1 MWSGIVAKLNATLPS
16 RAPIAAVRES
26 GDAEGRVDAVVD
38 WSTIARNLNALGRS
52 QDAWPQCSLI

>member
-38 WSTIARNLNALGRS
+38 WS

>member
-38 WSTIARNLNALGRS
+38 WSTIARNLNASAGLRTPGRS
-52 QDAWPQCSLI
+52 AR

>member
-1 MWSGIVAKLNATLPS
+1 LPS

-38 WSTIARNLNALGRS
+38 WSTIARNLNASAGLRTPGRS
-52 QDAWPQCSLI
+52 AR